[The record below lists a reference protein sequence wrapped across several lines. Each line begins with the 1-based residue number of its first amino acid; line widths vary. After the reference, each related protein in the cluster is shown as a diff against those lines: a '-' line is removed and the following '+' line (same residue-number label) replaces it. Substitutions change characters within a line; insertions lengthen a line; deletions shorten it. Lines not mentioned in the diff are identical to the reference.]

1 MMKLK
6 MGKYKKWLGYVFYS
20 IVLVAVFLYLRFP
33 SGVLEDYLQTR
44 AESAFPQYRV
54 SIGEAEPSLPPGLK
68 ITQPAIS
75 PRGEPQVSLFKAE
88 SLSLRPDVGSL
99 LQGKLKISLDSRLYG
114 GSLQGWIHFAE
125 RKWDGPFTASLR
137 LKNLSLSEYA
147 YLSTFLH
154 RGVSGSLAGTISYAN
169 GEKSL
174 LEGTGKTD
182 LKVLNGAVEF
192 SEPLFSINSVRFDEL
207 LIRLDIKNRII
218 DLKQV
223 EVKGSDVQGTL
234 SGSIRLQKQFSKS
247 VLDLRGEVEPMA
259 GFIKDNQEA
268 ARAMDLLKGRLK
280 RGKLQFVVRGTLET
294 PRVKLI

>member
-1 MMKLK
+1 MMQLK
-6 MGKYKKWLGYVFYS
+6 MGKNKKWLGYALYS
-20 IVLVAVFLYLRFP
+20 IVLLAVLLYLRFP
-33 SGVLEDYLQTR
+33 SGVLEDYLRTQ
-44 AESAFPQYRV
+44 AESAFPRYSV

-68 ITQPAIS
+68 ITHTS
-75 PRGEPQVSLFKAE
+75 VSTKGEPRVSLLKAE
-88 SLSLRPDVGSL
+88 SLSLRPDFWSL
-99 LQGKLKISLDSRLYG
+99 LQGKLKISIDSRLYG
-114 GSLQGWIHFAE
+114 GSVHGWIHFVG
-125 RKWDGPFTASLR
+125 RNWKGPFTASLE

-147 YLSTFLH
+147 YLSTFLD
-154 RGVSGSLAGTISYAN
+154 REVSGSLAGTISYAN
-169 GEKSL
+169 GEKTL

-182 LKVLNGAVEF
+182 LRVLNGKVEF
-192 SEPLFSINSVRFDEL
+192 SEPLFSIESVRFDEL

-234 SGSIRLQKQFSKS
+234 SGSIRLQREFSKS

-259 GFIKDNQEA
+259 GFIKSSQEA
-268 ARAMDLLKGRLK
+268 ARAMDLLKRRLK